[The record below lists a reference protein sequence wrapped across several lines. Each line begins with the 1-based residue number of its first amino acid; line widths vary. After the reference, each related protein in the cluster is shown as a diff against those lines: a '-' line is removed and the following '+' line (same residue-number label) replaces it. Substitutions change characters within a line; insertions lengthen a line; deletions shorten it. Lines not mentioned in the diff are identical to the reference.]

1 MIKKMDSNSYYL
13 NNSEENENDFYRK
26 KYESLHYKSKYIYV
40 SYKKLYDELYKE
52 TFNKMIHKINNSS
65 FEYSYNIFLLDYEN
79 LKPFSESDIHQIL
92 YALITTESKN
102 IDKNTFIDYI
112 FENDKIN
119 VNYVYELDNKNKF
132 SLLML
137 SIQYDNVYLF
147 DKLMSFENIEYNY
160 MFEED
165 KIKRYVIHK
174 SIEIMDKKKNDYYFN
189 KLLYHKDLY
198 KTCKIN
204 ENIIGLFI
212 GINKNKNNI
221 IYNLLEKIINHNDF
235 IFEKDILFH
244 ISFINDEDTILD
256 IIKILCD
263 KYKKNIQE
271 EDDKINK
278 IYSSLIMFSLF
289 QDSYKTIDYIIE
301 FIISYNQPILNEIFN
316 ENDLYNKMIEK
327 RDIFKGKS
335 KKTDLD
341 KIIYETI
348 QNICIKLEDICHKP
362 FHSEVICKN
371 KHTCNIC
378 LDEASEN
385 QVYKKCTTC
394 NVIFHNDCLI
404 DYFESC
410 STKKCCYCQNQTT
423 FTYLLE

>member
-1 MIKKMDSNSYYL
+1 MIKKMDPNTHYL

-92 YALITTESKN
+92 YALIYTESKYIN
-102 IDKNTFIDYI
+102 KNAFIDYI
-112 FENDKIN
+112 FENEDIN
-119 VNYVYELDNKNKF
+119 INYVYKQDNKNKC

-147 DKLMSFENIEYNY
+147 DKLMSFENIDYNY
-160 MFEED
+160 IIEEENVKKFAIHEAI
-165 KIKRYVIHK
+165 KIVHK
-174 SIEIMDKKKNDYYFN
+174 KNNDYYFN

-198 KTCKIN
+198 KKSMIN

-212 GINKNKNNI
+212 GINKNENNI
-221 IYNLLEKIINHNDF
+221 IYNILEKIIYHEDF
-235 IFEKDILFH
+235 IFEKDLLFH
-244 ISFINDEDTILD
+244 ISYLNDEDIIFD
-256 IIKILCD
+256 IIKALCE
-263 KYKKNIQE
+263 KYKKTIQKE
-271 EDDKINK
+271 LKDNVYHPFIF
-278 IYSSLIMFSLF
+278 ISLL
-289 QDSYKTIDYIIE
+289 QDSYKTIDY
-301 FIISYNQPILNEIFN
+301 FIDFIFSYNQPILNEIFN
-316 ENDLYNKMIEK
+316 ESELYEKIIEK
-327 RDIFKGKS
+327 RDIFKGKC
-335 KKTDLD
+335 KKSELYNT
-341 KIIYETI
+341 IYNTI
-348 QNICIKLEDICHKP
+348 QSICVKLENICNKP

-371 KHTCNIC
+371 KYTCNIC

-385 QVYKKCTTC
+385 HIYKKCTTC

-423 FTYLLE
+423 FNYLLK